1 MITTCSAVALTL
13 SVIVSLPQQSEP
25 APRTL
30 APLPLRTGDVEF
42 ASIAGANELRDG
54 RVLVSDAGGPAIY
67 IIDPRAGAVRTLGR
81 EGAGPNE
88 YRRPGGI
95 YPDTGGGSFVL
106 DRGQARVLAVDA
118 QGTLTGTRSIEVRG
132 FSSAADDVDPRRV
145 DGALH
150 TYYSNPLG
158 SPRARPGGGGAD
170 SLPILRY
177 DPVRQRS
184 DTVGFLGRTRP
195 TVISSENGVTRT
207 RTPIFS
213 PADGWGVASDG
224 SVAIARVTP
233 YRVEWIAP
241 DGRRTTG
248 TAIAYTPVAVTAA
261 DREAREDLGQSAAI
275 GSRTAGGRT
284 TTISTTGVEQVYA
297 DVKPAF
303 DPEDIIVAPDG
314 KVWVGRHEPARAT
327 HAVYDVFDRS
337 GARVDRVALP
347 PRARVVG
354 FGPTAVYAAELD
366 ADDIPQLRKYRLTR

>member
-1 MITTCSAVALTL
+1 MITTCSAVALAL
-13 SVIVSLPQQSEP
+13 SVIVSPPQRSEP

-42 ASIAGANELRDG
+42 ASIAGARELRDR

-67 IIDPRAGAVRTLGR
+67 VIDPRTGAVRKLGR

-95 YPDTGGGSFVL
+95 YPNTNGGSFVL

-132 FSSAADDVDPRRV
+132 FSSAADDVDPRRI

-150 TYYSNPLG
+150 TYYSNSLG
-158 SPRARPGGGGAD
+158 SLRARPGGGGAD
-170 SLPILRY
+170 SLPILRF
-177 DPVRQRS
+177 DPRRQRS
-184 DTVGFLGRTRP
+184 DTVGLLGRTTP

-224 SVAIARVTP
+224 SVAIVRATP

-241 DGRRTTG
+241 DGGRTTG
-248 TAIAYTPVAVTAA
+248 TTIAYMPVAVTAA
-261 DREAREDLGQSAAI
+261 DREAREGPQQSAAI

-284 TTISTTGVEQVYA
+284 TSISTAGVEAVYA

-337 GARVDRVALP
+337 GARVDRIALP

-366 ADDIPQLRKYRLTR
+366 ADDIPHLRKYRLAN